1 MSRDI
6 PLINIQ
12 PDRDQPRKRFDDGA
26 LCELADSMRANGL
39 LSPILVRPTGGG
51 AFVIVH
57 GERRF
62 RAARLLNWQTIA
74 ATVRDLSAE
83 DARVFAIL
91 ENVQRENLTPIE
103 EARAYQHLVDAG
115 MTQTEIGAK
124 MGKSQSYIATKL
136 RLLNMP
142 DFLQSML
149 DAGFVTE
156 GHVKQILRLR
166 KFYNGATVVF
176 DEAMDGKSFDDQS
189 FDDQITLVALIIGWR
204 PAQKWILPDVGFA
217 SHPSP
222 KRAELARI
230 VRDYSRTVAAGG
242 VVQVWRIAALWHAVA
257 VAIDELS
264 VAELS
269 DNITLLFEVIA
280 AQPDLDRMRQVA
292 KDAAV

>member
-26 LCELADSMRANGL
+26 LRELADSMRENGL
-39 LSPILVRPTGGG
+39 LSPILVRPTGDG

-166 KFYNGATVVF
+166 KFYNEATVVF
-176 DEAMDGKSFDDQS
+176 DGAMDGKSSDVFDDET
-189 FDDQITLVALIIGWR
+189 TLLATIIGWR
-204 PAQKWILPDVGFA
+204 PVQNWILPDVGFA

-230 VRDYSRTVAAGG
+230 VRDYLRPFDAGG
-242 VVQVWRIAALWHAVA
+242 VDQVWRVAALWHAVA

-269 DNITLLFEVIA
+269 DRITLLFGFIA